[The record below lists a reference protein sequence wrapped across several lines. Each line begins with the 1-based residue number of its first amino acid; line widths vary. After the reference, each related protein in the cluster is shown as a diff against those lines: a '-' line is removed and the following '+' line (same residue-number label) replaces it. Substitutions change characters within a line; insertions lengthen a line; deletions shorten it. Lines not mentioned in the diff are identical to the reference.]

1 MNEWFPEW
9 PKLLSAHHVEV
20 VGRGGRLA
28 HLDIALL
35 DIHSVGIFFDVDG
48 TVVRIHHLQVAFD
61 PARGVFWA
69 LAVLAVRQVDHQPRL
84 QIPLGFSGHNAVVN
98 HDLRTVTEVS
108 ELRFPNY

>member
-1 MNEWFPEW
+1 M
-9 PKLLSAHHVEV
+9 EV

-28 HLDIALL
+28 YLDIALL